1 MGRGGSGDGRGGDG
15 WAWQRDWAWVCM
27 CVCDGGRGSG
37 RVQHWESWSYQPPI
51 SVRNARHKHPR
62 AVSKF
67 CWRIKV
73 IKTERGCVDRGAG
86 GRGGGPRCLPPSPP
100 LQHHHLHLCC
110 ALAHTPALSP
120 SEIMVFAFICQ
131 RSIFQTSDKRG
142 NWTGNRLKC
151 CKSTKHNYQKALK
164 LPNRIHILKMLKWM
178 SPSHN
183 ERPSRSPIPASA
195 FWSRHHALLNVA
207 DALWLPAIWTSGG
220 CPRCAL
226 TCRH

>member
-1 MGRGGSGDGRGGDG
+1 MGG
-15 WAWQRDWAWVCM
+15 WWRQRRRVGWQRDWG
-27 CVCDGGRGSG
+27 DGSG
-37 RVQHWESWSYQPPI
+37 GALDEMVI
-51 SVRNARHKHPR
+51 SSSHQCAGALHKHPR

-73 IKTERGCVDRGAG
+73 IKQRWVGGAS
-86 GRGGGPRCLPPSPP
+86 GPRCIPPSHGK
-100 LQHHHLHLCC
+100 LTHSQ
-110 ALAHTPALSP
+110 AHP

-178 SPSHN
+178 SSSYN
-183 ERPSRSPIPASA
+183 EGWFWSPIPAA
-195 FWSRHHALLNVA
+195 VFDHNTLPFWMQSESSMH
-207 DALWLPAIWTSGG
+207 SG
-220 CPRCAL
+220 
-226 TCRH
+226 